1 MARQPAP
8 EPEEQQPAPEAAAAA
23 EPAPTAEM
31 PAGSAPAAEP
41 AAPAAPAA
49 EPAAPAAAPV
59 ASSTSTSPSVL
70 ERVRT
75 NRVGPLAAA
84 LTVAL
89 VVALLLAILV
99 PSEPNLYASVL
110 LGLLLTAA
118 VGFTTRYL
126 SREHGLL
133 TQLTAFVAT
142 VIGVHIMAVTG
153 SIDGVVSGG
162 AGQLLELIGASGPG
176 FDDALL
182 AALAT
187 PAVTTGGILAGLVAA
202 IIAGWGPRDRD

>member
-1 MARQPAP
+1 MARTPAP
-8 EPEEQQPAPEAAAAA
+8 EPEEGAVEEAPAPEA
-23 EPAPTAEM
+23 APTAEM
-31 PAGSAPAAEP
+31 PAGQPAPEAAPPAPAPAA
-41 AAPAAPAA
+41 
-49 EPAAPAAAPV
+49 
-59 ASSTSTSPSVL
+59 SSVPPSVL
-70 ERVRT
+70 ERVRA

-84 LTVAL
+84 LTVAV

-142 VIGVHIMAVTG
+142 VIGVHLMAVTG
-153 SIDGVVSGG
+153 SIDGVASGG

-182 AALAT
+182 TALAT
-187 PAVTTGGILAGLVAA
+187 PAITTGGIIAGLVAA

>member
-23 EPAPTAEM
+23 EPAPTTEM
-31 PAGSAPAAEP
+31 PAGSTPADQPAA
-41 AAPAAPAA
+41 
-49 EPAAPAAAPV
+49 PAAPAAAPV
-59 ASSTSTSPSVL
+59 ASSTSPSVL

>member
-49 EPAAPAAAPV
+49 EPVAPAAAPV
-59 ASSTSTSPSVL
+59 ASSTSPSVL

>member
-1 MARQPAP
+1 MARTPAP
-8 EPEEQQPAPEAAAAA
+8 EPEEPGVPAEQPAAEPAATAEMPAAA
-23 EPAPTAEM
+23 EPAP
-31 PAGSAPAAEP
+31 G
-41 AAPAAPAA
+41 
-49 EPAAPAAAPV
+49 APAAAPA
-59 ASSTSTSPSVL
+59 ASSVPPSVL
-70 ERVRT
+70 ERVRS
-75 NRVGPLAAA
+75 NRTGPLAAA
-84 LTVAL
+84 LLVAL

-126 SREHGLL
+126 SREHGLI
-133 TQLTAFVAT
+133 TQATAFVAT
-142 VIGVHIMAVTG
+142 VLGVHVMAVTG

-182 AALAT
+182 TALAT

-202 IIAGWGPRDRD
+202 IIAGWGPRGRG

>member
-1 MARQPAP
+1 MARTPAP
-8 EPEEQQPAPEAAAAA
+8 EPEDGAVEEAPAQEA
-23 EPAPTAEM
+23 APTAEM
-31 PAGSAPAAEP
+31 PAGQPAPAPEP
-41 AAPAAPAA
+41 AAPAA
-49 EPAAPAAAPV
+49 
-59 ASSTSTSPSVL
+59 SSVPPSVL
-70 ERVRT
+70 ERVRS

-84 LTVAL
+84 LTVAV

-126 SREHGLL
+126 AREHGLL

-142 VIGVHIMAVTG
+142 VIGVHLMAVTG
-153 SIDGVVSGG
+153 SIDGVASGG

-182 AALAT
+182 TALAT
-187 PAVTTGGILAGLVAA
+187 PAITTGGIIAGLVAA